1 MGPAKTALVMMILAN
16 WLASE
21 AWGSPRRAISESAG
35 SQSLDIYLVDVPF
48 MFAAQGKGVATR
60 VFKDIDIVL
69 HWHTGQRPQE
79 AGPWTIEVRTAS
91 APPGAS
97 GQALAAS
104 FLPARLITIY
114 LDRVRENRDQNIDLV
129 LFGHVLA
136 HEIGHVLKG
145 ESRHSPD
152 GILKQAWT
160 PGDYSDM
167 VAGKLAFTAEDVR
180 LIRLSPLLR
189 TTVLSAGFQP
199 AHKMLP

>member
-1 MGPAKTALVMMILAN
+1 MGSAKTGLVLMILAN
-16 WLASE
+16 LLVSE
-21 AWGSPRRAISESAG
+21 AWCSSPGTVSESAG
-35 SQSLDIYLVDVPF
+35 SQSLNIYLVDVPF

-60 VFKDIDIVL
+60 LFKNIDINL
-69 HWHTGQRPQE
+69 YWHTGRRL
-79 AGPWTIEVRTAS
+79 AKDAPWAIEVRTGS
-91 APPGAS
+91 APPAAS
-97 GQALAAS
+97 GHALAAS

-114 LDRVRENRDQNIDLV
+114 LDRIRENRDPSVDLV

-145 ESRHSPD
+145 ESHHSPD

-167 VAGKLAFTAEDVR
+167 LAGKLAFTAEDVR

-189 TTVLSAGFQP
+189 TTVLSAAFQP
-199 AHKMLP
+199 GNKMLP